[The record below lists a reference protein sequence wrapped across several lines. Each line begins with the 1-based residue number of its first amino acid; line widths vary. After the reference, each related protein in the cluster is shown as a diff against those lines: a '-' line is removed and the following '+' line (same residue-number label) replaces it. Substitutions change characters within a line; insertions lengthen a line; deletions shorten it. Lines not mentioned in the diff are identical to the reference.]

1 MAMVRVAP
9 LPVDV
14 RCGWTDGRPLT
25 VRIGG
30 EDLPVT
36 SVDRVRREVSAYPR
50 SVGPRTVFEVATP
63 NVRLRLGYRHRD
75 RRWSVEG
82 IDSQPAE
89 VAQAA

>member
-14 RCGWTDGRPLT
+14 SCNWIDGRPKA

-30 EDLPVT
+30 ESLPVV

-82 IDSQPAE
+82 IDSEPLE
-89 VAQAA
+89 LLTAA

>member
-14 RCGWTDGRPLT
+14 RCDWLNGRPRA

-30 EDLPVT
+30 QTLPVVA
-36 SVDRVRREVSAYPR
+36 VDRVRREVAAYPR
-50 SVGPRTVFEVATP
+50 ARGPRTLFEIVTP
-63 NVRLRLGYRHRD
+63 TLRLQLGYRHRD

-82 IDSQPAE
+82 IDSEPTELAPA
-89 VAQAA
+89 A

>member
-14 RCGWTDGRPLT
+14 RCSWTDGRPRA

-30 EDLPVT
+30 EDLPVV

-50 SVGPRTVFEVATP
+50 AVGPRTVFEVATP
-63 NVRLRLGYRHRD
+63 SVRLRLGYRHRD

-82 IDSQPAE
+82 IDSEPAQI
-89 VAQAA
+89 ALAA

>member
-14 RCGWTDGRPLT
+14 SCGLFDGRPRA

-30 EDLPVT
+30 ESLPVV
-36 SVDRVRREVSAYPR
+36 SVDRVRREISAFPR

-63 NVRLRLGYRHRD
+63 SVRLRLGYSHRE

-82 IDSQPAE
+82 IDSEPMELVPA
-89 VAQAA
+89 A